1 MRRGE
6 IRYADAGGG
15 FGRRPV
21 LIVTATEVIPVLN
34 AVTCAPI
41 TTTLRDIRTR
51 VPVGRAEGLTRKSEA
66 ACEALMTLSKSDI
79 DSAPLGALDQA
90 RFIDLDRAIARAL
103 DVRRANLPA
112 W

>member
-21 LIVTATEVIPVLN
+21 LIVTASEISPVLN

-41 TTTLRDIRTR
+41 TTSLRGIPTR
-51 VPVGRAEGLTRKSEA
+51 VALGSDEGLRQDSEA
-66 ACEALMTLSKSDI
+66 ACEALMTLSKADI
-79 DSAPLGALDQA
+79 DPSPIGLLHPA
-90 RFIDLDRAIARAL
+90 RFTDLDRAIARAL
-103 DVRRANLPA
+103 DINRAHLPA
-112 W
+112 R

>member
-21 LIVTATEVIPVLN
+21 LIVTATEIIPILN

-41 TTTLRDIRTR
+41 TTSIRGIPTR
-51 VPVGRAEGLTRKSEA
+51 ISLGPIEGLREPSEGV
-66 ACEALMTLSKSDI
+66 CDSLVTLPKAKI
-79 DSAPLGALDQA
+79 DTARTGFLDED
-90 RFIDLDRAIARAL
+90 RIGELDRAIARAL
-103 DVRRANLPA
+103 DIRRTNLPPA
-112 W
+112 

>member
-21 LIVTATEVIPVLN
+21 LIVTATEIIPVLN
-34 AVTCAPI
+34 AVTCAPV
-41 TTTLRDIRTR
+41 TTSVRGIPTR
-51 VPVGRAEGLTRKSEA
+51 VPLGRAEGLSRKSEA

-79 DSAPLGALDQA
+79 DAAPIGSLDES
-90 RFIDLDRAIARAL
+90 RFLDLDRAVARAL
-103 DVRRANLPA
+103 DIRRANLPP